1 MTMSAIRPDHYKGNR
16 FEVIDIINDY
26 QLNFELGNVI
36 KYVLRAGK
44 KGDKKEDLEKALQ
57 YLKFELDKFNG

>member
-1 MTMSAIRPDHYKGNR
+1 MNAIRPAHYQGNR

-44 KGDKKEDLEKALQ
+44 KGDKKEDLEKAMQ